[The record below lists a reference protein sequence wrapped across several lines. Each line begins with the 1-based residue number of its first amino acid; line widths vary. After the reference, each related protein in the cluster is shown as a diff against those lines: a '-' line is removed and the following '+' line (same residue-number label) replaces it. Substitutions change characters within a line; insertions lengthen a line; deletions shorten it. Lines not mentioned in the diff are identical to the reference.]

1 VHTILV
7 IEDDSQTRTML
18 KEAVPQVKIIAMSGV
33 RADRTGKLPVNGQ
46 DVWCRANIKKTN

>member
-1 VHTILV
+1 MHTILV